1 MSRTFPRAAGA
12 IPGKLVSRMTLIAAE
27 DDTERFSRR
36 MRRILAQRLANS
48 KRMSGGF
55 LCKTFCHGFAAN
67 RKKERNFSAPRIQK
81 LWPRSGRSRGEF
93 FGRRLFFTFPANA
106 DDFRNARFLHGDA
119 VEDAADFHRFAVVG
133 DDDELRLRAHVVQ
146 KSGKAPDVCFVKR
159 RVHFVEDAERAWL
172 IAEDCD
178 EQSQSGHRLF
188 ATGKQ

>member
-1 MSRTFPRAAGA
+1 MSRTFPRAAGGM
-12 IPGKLVSRMTLIAAE
+12 PGKLVSRMTLIAAA

-55 LCKTFCHGFAAN
+55 LCKTFAAGLLLN
-67 RKKERNFSAPRIQK
+67 RKKERK
-81 LWPRSGRSRGEF
+81 LFRSSNTTIVGRSGRGRGEF
-93 FGRRLFFTFPANA
+93 FWRRRFFTFPANA

-159 RVHFVEDAERAWL
+159 RVYFVEDAERAWL

-188 ATGKQ
+188 ATGEQ